1 MAVTDTCMMHS
12 SAGID
17 RILLDLMLRSTVS
30 FKSAANLTAFLAH
43 LIQDWRYSAY
53 SVKDFLVKHNKHGE
67 MTVSPAFI
75 EPRQKACLPRKIQ
88 GREVHMHPL
97 IDETTCEMHRLN
109 TRYRLKCL
117 EMRVNSVA
125 EVRIYQHGHRIDMC
139 CWYSSATFV
148 YVDSTQSNNHL
159 TAVTSAC
166 KDGPFWTKYAS
177 NLVTNIR
184 DATYFIKNWCLTFGH
199 CVLHKLQVAS
209 RPHSSA

>member
-1 MAVTDTCMMHS
+1 MYDAQQCRHWPN
-12 SAGID
+12 SAWPDAALYCQLQIYCQFD
-17 RILLDLMLRSTVS
+17 S
-30 FKSAANLTAFLAH
+30 FLTAFNTGLEIFCLFSKRFSCEA
-43 LIQDWRYSAY
+43 QQTWRNDSHAGFHRTA
-53 SVKDFLVKHNKHGE
+53 SEGL
-67 MTVSPAFI
+67 P
-75 EPRQKACLPRKIQ
+75 PRKIQ
-88 GREVHMHPL
+88 GQEVHMHPF

-109 TRYRLKCL
+109 TRYRLKCP
-117 EMRVNSVA
+117 EMRVNSVT

-139 CWYSSATFV
+139 CWYCSATFV

-166 KDGPFWTKYAS
+166 KDGPFRTKYAS

-184 DATYFIKNWCLTFGH
+184 DATHLIENWCITFGH